1 MRDRSEQLLV
11 RGGGRAA
18 ELKDR
23 RVGLGSRHDSGNR
36 LRNIFDIGRL
46 QSGPAAAEHRIDRKP
61 AKEREDGAEER
72 VVRSEHHGR
81 ADDKC
86 IGEFR
91 ADRPFTFAALS
102 DVEGWRGGVGT
113 DPRNVNKPFDSRP
126 VGLGCHKLSRL
137 DVNGVKRLPS
147 ALAIKADRVHGAVGA
162 DQRIRDGS
170 LVVNVGR
177 HGLKLHVRMT

>member
-11 RGGGRAA
+11 RGGSRAA
-18 ELKDR
+18 ELEER
-23 RVGLGSRHDSGNR
+23 RVSLGSRHDSSNR

-61 AKEREDGAEER
+61 AKEPEDGAEKR
-72 VVRSEHHGR
+72 VVRSEHHSR
-81 ADDKC
+81 ADDHC
-86 IGEFR
+86 IGEFST
-91 ADRPFTFAALS
+91 DRPFTFAALS
-102 DVEGWRGGVGT
+102 DVVGWRGGVGT
-113 DPRNVNKPFDSRP
+113 DPRNVNKPFDPSP
-126 VGLGCHKLSRL
+126 AGLGCYKLGRL

-147 ALAIKADRVHGAVGA
+147 ALAIKADRVHDTVGA

-177 HGLKLHVRMT
+177 YGLKSHVRMP